1 MDYIHNFER
10 SLRIN
15 RRLVGTGLPVVY
27 EYVIS
32 HIFPNGHCMLRHLTI
47 NKNNYD
53 TKLTDSIDTIIEQ
66 AYTLCE
72 PQFAPVTNVCFSML
86 STEFYLDKLT
96 PVTIESITADSVVL
110 STGEHITVDRLFIK
124 E

>member
-1 MDYIHNFER
+1 MNYLTHFEQ

-15 RRLVGTGLPVVY
+15 RRLVGASLPVVY

-32 HIFPNGHCMLRHLTI
+32 NMFPEGHCMLRHLTLD
-47 NKNNYD
+47 KNNYD

-72 PQFAPVTNVCFSML
+72 PKFTPVTNVCFSML

-96 PVTIESITADSVVL
+96 PIIVESITANSVIL
-110 STGEHITVDRLFIK
+110 STGTYNNR
-124 E
+124 